1 MQLIIF
7 ICDEMRRVAFY
18 YTGPEMCA
26 ANSDNCQV
34 DKISEMVA
42 NGDCLEYHCA
52 DGYIG
57 EDCNSKYYRASTP
70 LLAAVH
76 VAVIRILPH

>member
-1 MQLIIF
+1 
-7 ICDEMRRVAFY
+7 
-18 YTGPEMCA
+18 MCA

-34 DKISEMVA
+34 DKISEMVE

-70 LLAAVH
+70 LLAAV
-76 VAVIRILPH
+76 AVIKILPH